1 MTDERELMIAAAA
14 RVLDPDNASP
24 AATRELAAQVLEEA
38 MDAARGS
45 PAGPPPSWQP
55 DLSDPGQALARR
67 VQEALE
73 REFDGEELFPCV
85 VVVQENRTRRVGM
98 AATAI
103 GMNDVVHLLTL
114 GRGAAMRVIRE
125 QGERQ

>member
-1 MTDERELMIAAAA
+1 MADPMRERM
-14 RVLDPDNASP
+14 
-24 AATRELAAQVLEEA
+24 AQVIADTLGVSVQRASEA
-38 MDAARGS
+38 MHAAWEATKDEETGT
-45 PAGPPPSWQP
+45 PPSWQP

-85 VVVQENRTRRVGM
+85 VVVQENRSRRIGL

-103 GMNDVVHLLTL
+103 SFGEVEQLIML
-114 GRGAAMRVIRE
+114 GRGAARRSLRQ
-125 QGERQ
+125 QGLES

>member
-1 MTDERELMIAAAA
+1 MADPMRERM
-14 RVLDPDNASP
+14 
-24 AATRELAAQVLEEA
+24 AQVIADMLGVSVQRASEA
-38 MDAARGS
+38 MHAAWEATKDEETGT
-45 PAGPPPSWQP
+45 PPSWQP

-85 VVVQENRTRRVGM
+85 VVVQENRSRRIGL

-103 GMNDVVHLLTL
+103 SFGEVEQLIML
-114 GRGAAMRVIRE
+114 GRGAARRSLRQ
-125 QGERQ
+125 QGLES